1 MSDDL
6 EPLPPQ
12 EGVEMY
18 LESRSEEIADHTRQN
33 HKYRLKPFVEF
44 CEDREIDN
52 LNDLT
57 GREILRF
64 FNRRKGSVKNV
75 TLKNHL
81 ATLRVA
87 LDFWASIDA
96 VSDGLRE
103 SVPMPELSD
112 GDEVNDDV
120 LRADRAREIL
130 DALDTFRY
138 ASRDHVIFLL
148 LWETGM
154 RSGAA
159 YALDVEDYDRD
170 DAAIQIRHRP
180 PSTPLKNGERGER
193 DVWLRPEVAAVI
205 EDYLSTTRDDQ
216 IDDDGRRPM
225 FTSRYG
231 RLSKSSIRETV
242 YRVSRPCVWGEC
254 PHNRVVEECEA
265 TDQKT
270 ASKCPS
276 SVSSHPLRKG
286 AISRDLNDGHPR
298 EVVSDRMD
306 VTEDVLEKHY
316 DKRSER
322 ERMKVRRRVLREVT
336 K

>member
-1 MSDDL
+1 
-6 EPLPPQ
+6 
-12 EGVEMY
+12 
-18 LESRSEEIADHTRQN
+18 
-33 HKYRLKPFVEF
+33 
-44 CEDREIDN
+44 
-52 LNDLT
+52 
-57 GREILRF
+57 F

-87 LDFWASIDA
+87 LDFWAGIDA

-170 DAAIQIRHRP
+170 EPAIQIRHRP

-205 EDYLSTTRDDQ
+205 EDYLATTREDQ
-216 IDDDGRRPM
+216 LDDDGRRPM

-231 RLSKSSIRETV
+231 RLSKTSIRETV

-254 PHNRVVEECEA
+254 PHDRVVAECEA

-276 SVSSHPLRKG
+276 SVSPHPLRKG
-286 AISRDLNDGHPR
+286 AISRDLNDGYPR

-322 ERMKVRRRVLREVT
+322 ERMEVRRRIIREVSQ
-336 K
+336 

>member
-1 MSDDL
+1 MSEDL
-6 EPLPPQ
+6 EPLSPQ

-57 GREILRF
+57 GREVLRF

-87 LDFWASIDA
+87 LDFWAGIDA

-103 SVPMPELSD
+103 SVPMPNLSD
-112 GDEVNDDV
+112 GDEVNDEV
-120 LRADRAREIL
+120 LRDDRAREIL

-170 DAAIQIRHRP
+170 EPAIQIRHRP

-205 EDYLSTTRDDQ
+205 EDYLATTREDQLDDG
-216 IDDDGRRPM
+216 GRRPM

-231 RLSKSSIRETV
+231 RLSKTSIRETV
-242 YRVSRPCVWGEC
+242 YRVTRPCVWGEC
-254 PHNRVVEECEA
+254 PHDRAVEECEA

-276 SVSSHPLRKG
+276 SVSPHPLRKG
-286 AISRDLNDGHPR
+286 AISRDLNGGYPR

-306 VTEDVLEKHY
+306 VTQDVLEKHY

-322 ERMKVRRRVLREVT
+322 ERMEVRRRIIREVSQ
-336 K
+336 

>member
-6 EPLPPQ
+6 EPLSPQ

-120 LRADRAREIL
+120 LRGDRAREIL

-170 DAAIQIRHRP
+170 EPAIQIRHRP
-180 PSTPLKNGERGER
+180 PSTPLKNGKRGER

-205 EDYLSTTRDDQ
+205 EDYLATTREDQ
-216 IDDDGRRPM
+216 LDDDGRRPM

-231 RLSKSSIRETV
+231 RLSKTSIRETV

-254 PHNRVVEECEA
+254 PHDRVVAECEA

-276 SVSSHPLRKG
+276 SVSPHPLRKG
-286 AISRDLNDGHPR
+286 AISRDLNDGYPR

-322 ERMKVRRRVLREVT
+322 ERMEVRRRIIREVSQ
-336 K
+336 

>member
-6 EPLPPQ
+6 EPLSPQ
-12 EGVEMY
+12 EGVKMY
-18 LESRSEEIADHTRQN
+18 LESRSEELADHTRQN

-44 CEDREIDN
+44 CEDREVDN

-154 RSGAA
+154 RAGAA

-170 DAAIQIRHRP
+170 EPAIQIRHRP

-216 IDDDGRRPM
+216 LDDDGRRPM

-231 RLSKSSIRETV
+231 RLSKTSIRETV

-254 PHNRVVEECEA
+254 PHDRVVAECEA
-265 TDQKT
+265 TGQKT

-276 SVSSHPLRKG
+276 SVSPHPLRKG
-286 AISRDLNDGHPR
+286 AISRDLNDGYPR

-306 VTEDVLEKHY
+306 VTEEVLEKHY

-322 ERMKVRRRVLREVT
+322 ERMQVRRRIIREVSR
-336 K
+336 